1 MSKGLLLVLM
11 EPPAPLEEEFNDW
24 YDTEHFPQRRSLPGF
39 LTASRWVCLDGWPR
53 WAAVYDLDG
62 TQALE
67 TPEYR
72 AVSGPNSTPW
82 SKRVLPRT
90 AGRERLV
97 FEQTGSDALTRA
109 DSVRLV
115 IARYAGLVAAPAVM
129 PAGCVSL
136 RPFHGG
142 GETALL
148 AEFDRPV
155 RPEALTEA
163 FAVGGGTGARMLN
176 LYARYLR
183 G

>member
-1 MSKGLLLVLM
+1 MTKGLLLVLM

-24 YDTEHFPQRRSLPGF
+24 YDTEHFPQRRALPGV

-53 WAAVYDLDG
+53 WAALYDLESTG
-62 TQALE
+62 ALD

-97 FEQTGSDALTRA
+97 FEQAGSDQLTRT
-109 DSVRLV
+109 DTVRLA
-115 IARYAGLVAAPAVM
+115 IARYPGRVSAPRAM
-129 PAGCVSL
+129 PTGCVAL
-136 RPFHGG
+136 RAFRGAD
-142 GETALL
+142 ETALL

-155 RPEALTEA
+155 RAEAVTEA
-163 FAVGGGTGARMLN
+163 FAVTDGVGASMLN
-176 LYARYLR
+176 LYAKYLR

>member
-24 YDTEHFPQRRSLPGF
+24 YDTEHFPQRRALPGF

-53 WAAVYDLDG
+53 WAAVYDLAG
-62 TQALE
+62 TDALE

-72 AVSGPNSTPW
+72 AVSGANSTPW

-90 AGRERLV
+90 MGRERLV
-97 FEQTGSDALTRA
+97 YAQDGDAATRGDA
-109 DSVRLV
+109 VRLV
-115 IARYAGLVAAPAVM
+115 IARYPGRVDVPETA

-136 RPFHGG
+136 RAFHRA

-148 AEFDRPV
+148 AEFDRIV
-155 RPEALTEA
+155 RAELVAET
-163 FAVGGGTGARMLN
+163 FAVIAGVPARMLN
-176 LYARYLR
+176 LYAPYLR